1 MVSNIAGNI
10 VGSLAGVSPVLGAA
24 AAGMLAIVGGA
35 VLVGATSVQMAAQYQ
50 QAMNMVQAL
59 TGSSSD
65 QMAQYDAALKNLAVD
80 AGVAPTEL
88 AKGLYNV
95 LSAGFS
101 GAQAMQ
107 VLTLAT
113 EDAKIGMTDAKTT
126 TNALTTVL
134 KAFGV
139 SAGDTTRVNGE
150 MLETVTLGKMTM
162 EQYAGAIGKA
172 SSTSMQFHV
181 SMENMN
187 ASIAT
192 LTANGIPSA
201 SQAVTDYNQTLSV
214 MYGNIGTV
222 TKSLHKN
229 GIAFDETK
237 FNAMSYADKIQY
249 LNQALQVANEKH
261 VHITGVTKQA
271 AQAIQVISQHSSE
284 FAHNLATLSDKQ
296 SMAQK
301 TQQAWAITQSGFNQ
315 TLSRAKAALD
325 VMFITIGQALLPV
338 LTKLMAQVAPLIA
351 QFTQW
356 LIKSGALQAIAHAL
370 ASGLAFLITAIATLV
385 AWGVQVVSFFQHNQ
399 TAMNALI
406 AVLVGL
412 GVGILAFAATF
423 IPVLVAGFIAWAIAA
438 GTAAIATLAAA
449 WPFILI
455 GVIVAAVVFGII
467 EAVQHWGEISKWL
480 QGVWAAFSSW
490 FMNALHIVGAFFVTI
505 WQGMVHGLQVAVGF
519 IVNIVKV
526 GFQLWLAYITFPI
539 RAVVAIFS
547 WLYQHNYYFQRLV
560 DAIVNIFKAGLA
572 WVVGAWHATVN
583 VVVGIWDWLVNTAK
597 TVFTVFILIIGG
609 PILWITL
616 LIISHWTQ
624 IKGYLAA
631 AWAWIVS
638 TARTLWQN
646 VVSVFQSAWGNL
658 SAAMGSLWGNLSSL
672 VSGWATQAVQWGK
685 NLISGFISGITGMI
699 GAVGNAAHNVISTVA
714 GFLGFHS
721 PAKEG
726 PGRELMDWPR
736 NMVKTY
742 ADEMAAQTP
751 YLASKVSTL
760 IAPIVMMNHAVHR
773 STPLASPST
782 SAGGTTINI
791 YVNAPARTQDEA
803 TEIAEA
809 VSQKLSRMWR
819 GQNTLAGGLFS

>member
-1 MVSNIAGNI
+1 M
-10 VGSLAGVSPVLGAA
+10 
-24 AAGMLAIVGGA
+24 
-35 VLVGATSVQMAAQYQ
+35 VGATSVQMAAQYQ

-95 LSAGFS
+95 LSAGFT

-113 EDAKIGMTDAKTT
+113 QDAKIGMTDAKTT

-181 SMENMN
+181 SMQNMN

-249 LNQALQVANEKH
+249 LNQALQTANEKH

-296 SMAQK
+296 AMAQK
-301 TQQAWAITQSGFNQ
+301 TQQAWAITQNGFNQ

-338 LTKLMAQVAPLIA
+338 LTKLLAQVAPLIA

-370 ASGLAFLITAIATLV
+370 ASGLAFLIGAIVNLV
-385 AWGVQVVSFFQHNQ
+385 TWGVQLVQFFQRNQ
-399 TAMNALI
+399 LAMDLLI
-406 AVLVGL
+406 AVLA
-412 GVGILAFAATF
+412 GVAGGILAFAATA
-423 IPVLVAGFIAWAIAA
+423 IPALVAGFIAWAIAA
-438 GTAAIATLAAA
+438 GSAAIATLAAA

-455 GVIVAAVVFGII
+455 GVVIAAVVLGII
-467 EAVQHWGEISKWL
+467 LAVQHWGAISKWL
-480 QGVWAAFSSW
+480 QGVWSAFSGW
-490 FMNALHIVGAFFVTI
+490 FMGAMHAVGAFFVGVWNGI
-505 WQGMVHGLQVAVGF
+505 VAGVQAAVNF
-519 IVNIVKV
+519 IVTVIRV

-547 WLYQHNYYFQRLV
+547 WLYQHNYYFKALI
-560 DAIVNIFKAGLA
+560 DFIVNIFKAGLA

-583 VVVGIWDWLVNTAK
+583 VVVGVWNWLVSAA
-597 TVFTVFILIIGG
+597 TVAFKILILIIGG

-616 LIISHWTQ
+616 LIMAHWTQ
-624 IKGYLAA
+624 IKGFLAA

-638 TARTLWQN
+638 TAQTLWNN
-646 VVSVFQSAWGNL
+646 VVSVFQGAWGRL
-658 SAAMGSLWGNLSSL
+658 SAAMGSLWNNLSSL

-685 NLISGFISGITGMI
+685 NLITGFISGITGML
-699 GAVGNAAHNVISTVA
+699 GAVGNAAQNVMSTVA

-721 PAKEG
+721 PSKEG
-726 PGRELMDWPR
+726 PGRELMEWPR

-751 YLASKVSTL
+751 YLQSKVSML
-760 IAPIVMMNHAVHR
+760 VAPLVMMNRAVPLAHS
-773 STPLASPST
+773 STPLASSGA
-782 SAGGTTINI
+782 SGGGGTIINVT
-791 YVNAPARTQDEA
+791 VNAPARTQDEA
-803 TEIAEA
+803 TEIANA

-819 GQNTLAGGLFS
+819 GQGTLAGGLFS